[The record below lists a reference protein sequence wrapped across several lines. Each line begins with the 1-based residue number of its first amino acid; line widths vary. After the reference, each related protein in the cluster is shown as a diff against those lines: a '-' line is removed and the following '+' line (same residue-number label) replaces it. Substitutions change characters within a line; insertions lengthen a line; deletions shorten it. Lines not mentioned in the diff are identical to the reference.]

1 MKTIVVN
8 LDTFALKANV
18 IIFDNEDLNN
28 SINCSVPYHS
38 FTQVAGIIDEHDVH
52 RVILKGNQK
61 FAQYYKDE
69 LEATLLTN
77 YSKRKVEIV
86 ID

>member
-61 FAQYYKDE
+61 ICS
-69 LEATLLTN
+69 TLQ
-77 YSKRKVEIV
+77 R
-86 ID
+86 

>member
-1 MKTIVVN
+1 MKTILLN
-8 LDTFALKANV
+8 LDTFALKANA
-18 IIFDNEDLNN
+18 IIFDNQDLNN

-38 FTQVAGIIDEHDVH
+38 FTQIIGIIDEHNVH

-61 FAQYYKDE
+61 FAQHYKDE
-69 LEATLLTN
+69 LEIALLTHH
-77 YSKRKVEIV
+77 SKRKVEII

>member
-18 IIFDNEDLNN
+18 IIFDNKDLNN

-38 FTQVAGIIDEHDVH
+38 FTQVDEHDVH

-61 FAQYYKDE
+61 FAQHYKDE

-77 YSKRKVEIV
+77 YSKRKVEII

>member
-28 SINCSVPYHS
+28 SKP
-38 FTQVAGIIDEHDVH
+38 
-52 RVILKGNQK
+52 
-61 FAQYYKDE
+61 
-69 LEATLLTN
+69 
-77 YSKRKVEIV
+77 
-86 ID
+86 

>member
-18 IIFDNEDLNN
+18 IIFDNKDLNN

-38 FTQVAGIIDEHDVH
+38 FRKGF
-52 RVILKGNQK
+52 IL
-61 FAQYYKDE
+61 
-69 LEATLLTN
+69 
-77 YSKRKVEIV
+77 R
-86 ID
+86 